1 MSAPQISTNA
11 KHHAKPFVKWAG
23 GKRALLEI
31 LCASLPQN
39 FNAYFEPFLGGGA
52 LFFELANKGLLQGKK
67 AYLNDKNAELI
78 NAYLAIQKEPQ
89 KLLNELNLMQKAH
102 SKEHFYSIRALDREV
117 NFSTLSPIFRA
128 ARFIYLN
135 KTCFNGLCRYNAK
148 GQFNTPFGAY
158 KNPKIY
164 DEMLILNA
172 HYALQDA
179 IILNEDFE
187 FVRDLAKKSD
197 FVYFDP
203 PYFPLNSTSNFTSYT
218 QNFLESDQMRLY
230 ALFCD
235 LNSRGVKLLQ
245 SNSNT
250 DFIKNLYKNF
260 QIQAI
265 QAKRAINCKGDKR
278 GAVSEFVIRGDDG

>member
-1 MSAPQISTNA
+1 MMSAPQISTNA

-67 AYLNDKNAELI
+67 VYLNNKNAELI

-117 NFSTLSPIFRA
+117 NFSALNPIFRA

-164 DEMLILNA
+164 DEALILNA
-172 HYALQDA
+172 HYALQDVV
-179 IILNEDFE
+179 ILNEDFE
-187 FVRDLAKKSD
+187 FVRNLAKKGD

-203 PYFPLNSTSNFTSYT
+203 PYFPLNSTSNFTNYT
-218 QNFLESDQMRLY
+218 QNFLENEQIRLY

-245 SNSNT
+245 SNSST

-278 GAVSEFVIRGDDG
+278 GSVSELILF

>member
-1 MSAPQISTNA
+1 MMSAPQISTNA

-67 AYLNDKNAELI
+67 VYLNNKNAELI

-117 NFSTLSPIFRA
+117 NFSALNPIFRA

-164 DEMLILNA
+164 DEALILNA
-172 HYALQDA
+172 HYALQDVV
-179 IILNEDFE
+179 ILNEDFE
-187 FVRDLAKKSD
+187 FVRDLAKKGD

-218 QNFLESDQMRLY
+218 QNFLENEQIRLY

-245 SNSNT
+245 SNSST

-278 GAVSEFVIRGDDG
+278 GSVSELILF

>member
-67 AYLNDKNAELI
+67 VYLNDKNAELI

-117 NFSTLSPIFRA
+117 KFSTLSPIFRA

-179 IILNEDFE
+179 VILNEDFE
-187 FVRDLAKKSD
+187 FVRDLTKKGD

-203 PYFPLNSTSNFTSYT
+203 PYFPLNLTSSFTSYT
-218 QNFLESDQMRLY
+218 QNFLENEQIRLY

-245 SNSNT
+245 SNSST

-278 GAVSEFVIRGDDG
+278 GTVSELILF

>member
-1 MSAPQISTNA
+1 MMSAPQISTNA

-67 AYLNDKNAELI
+67 VYLNNKNAELI

-117 NFSTLSPIFRA
+117 NFSALNPIFRA

-164 DEMLILNA
+164 DEALILNA
-172 HYALQDA
+172 HYALQDVV
-179 IILNEDFE
+179 ILNEDFE
-187 FVRDLAKKSD
+187 FVRDLAKKGD

-203 PYFPLNSTSNFTSYT
+203 PYFPLNSTSNFTNYT
-218 QNFLESDQMRLY
+218 QNFLENEQIRLY

-245 SNSNT
+245 SNSST

-278 GAVSEFVIRGDDG
+278 GSVSELILF

>member
-1 MSAPQISTNA
+1 MMSAPQISTNA

-164 DEMLILNA
+164 DETLIML
-172 HYALQDA
+172 
-179 IILNEDFE
+179 
-187 FVRDLAKKSD
+187 
-197 FVYFDP
+197 
-203 PYFPLNSTSNFTSYT
+203 
-218 QNFLESDQMRLY
+218 
-230 ALFCD
+230 
-235 LNSRGVKLLQ
+235 
-245 SNSNT
+245 
-250 DFIKNLYKNF
+250 
-260 QIQAI
+260 
-265 QAKRAINCKGDKR
+265 CKMP
-278 GAVSEFVIRGDDG
+278 SF

>member
-67 AYLNDKNAELI
+67 VYLNNKNAELI

-117 NFSTLSPIFRA
+117 NFSALNPIFRA

-164 DEMLILNA
+164 DEALILNA
-172 HYALQDA
+172 HYALQDVV
-179 IILNEDFE
+179 ILNEDFE
-187 FVRDLAKKSD
+187 FVRDLAKKGD

-203 PYFPLNSTSNFTSYT
+203 PYFPLNSTSNFTNYT
-218 QNFLESDQMRLY
+218 QNFLENEQIRLY

-245 SNSNT
+245 SNSST

-278 GAVSEFVIRGDDG
+278 GSVSELILF

>member
-1 MSAPQISTNA
+1 MMSAPQISTNA

-67 AYLNDKNAELI
+67 VYLNDKNAELI

-117 NFSTLSPIFRA
+117 NFSALNPIFRA

-164 DEMLILNA
+164 DEALILNA
-172 HYALQDA
+172 HYALQDTV
-179 IILNEDFE
+179 ILNEDFE
-187 FVRDLAKKSD
+187 FVRDLAKKGD

-218 QNFLESDQMRLY
+218 QNFLENEQIRL
-230 ALFCD
+230 
-235 LNSRGVKLLQ
+235 
-245 SNSNT
+245 
-250 DFIKNLYKNF
+250 
-260 QIQAI
+260 
-265 QAKRAINCKGDKR
+265 
-278 GAVSEFVIRGDDG
+278 

>member
-67 AYLNDKNAELI
+67 VYLNDKNAELI

-117 NFSTLSPIFRA
+117 KFSTLSPIFRA

-179 IILNEDFE
+179 VILNEDFE
-187 FVRDLAKKSD
+187 FVRDLTKKGD

-218 QNFLESDQMRLY
+218 QNFLENEQIRLY

-245 SNSNT
+245 SNSST

-278 GAVSEFVIRGDDG
+278 GTVSELILF